1 MRFGIRDKVLVK
13 LGEGLR
19 KEFQDRIMP
28 YGVKLTDEM
37 LEYAGKIVTIK
48 ERCSDGISDY
58 FKIEEDGGKNVWW
71 DEAFLPVTP
80 EDAIRWENDAG
91 HVVSPLKRND
101 DPDLRTFEARSMKQ
115 SMGAVE
121 RTVAEEIESRKKH
134 IKASDPVA
142 HPAHYTYGKI
152 EVIDFIQ
159 DKDLNFALGNAV
171 KYIVRAGHKA
181 EQGMSDEE
189 KAIQDLEKAKQYIDF
204 EIEHRKGVRGC
215 KRTN

>member
-1 MRFGIRDKVLVK
+1 MRFKVGDKVLVK
-13 LGEGLR
+13 PSLASGGEIVV
-19 KEFQDRIMP
+19 KDKP
-28 YGVKLTDEM
+28 KGVELTDAM
-37 LEYAGKIVTIK
+37 RKFANKIVTIK
-48 ERCSDGISDY
+48 DKATIGFFDCFS
-58 FKIEEDGGKNVWW
+58 IEEDGGADVWW
-71 DEAFLPVTP
+71 DTLFLPVPDYVQKHYKGRGPDGPSVTLEEMP
-80 EDAIRWENDAG
+80 GQTVEY
-91 HVVSPLKRND
+91 PLKRND
-101 DPDLRTFEARSMKQ
+101 
-115 SMGAVE
+115 
-121 RTVAEEIESRKKH
+121 
-134 IKASDPVA
+134 DPVA

-215 KRTN
+215 KKTN

>member
-1 MRFGIRDKVLVK
+1 MRFGIGDKVLVK
-13 LGEGLR
+13 PSLAPGGEIVV
-19 KEFQDRIMP
+19 KDKPQ
-28 YGVKLTDEM
+28 GVKLTDAM
-37 LEYAGKIVTIK
+37 RKFANKIVTIK
-48 ERCSDGISDY
+48 DKTTIGFFDC
-58 FKIEEDGGKNVWW
+58 FLIEEDGGADVWW
-71 DEAFLPVTP
+71 DTLFLPVP
-80 EDAIRWENDAG
+80 D
-91 HVVSPLKRND
+91 HVQKHYKGRGPDGPSVTLEEMPGQTVEYPLKRND
-101 DPDLRTFEARSMKQ
+101 
-115 SMGAVE
+115 
-121 RTVAEEIESRKKH
+121 
-134 IKASDPVA
+134 DPVA

>member
-1 MRFGIRDKVLVK
+1 VKNAECRIDERRGKVRFGIGDKVLVK

-19 KEFQDRIMP
+19 KGFQDRIMP

-48 ERCSDGISDY
+48 EKYVDGFSDY
-58 FKIEEDGGKNVWW
+58 FEIEEDRGKNVWW

-101 DPDLRTFEARSMKQ
+101 
-115 SMGAVE
+115 
-121 RTVAEEIESRKKH
+121 
-134 IKASDPVA
+134 DPVA

-181 EQGMSDEE
+181 EQGMSDDE
-189 KAIQDLEKAKQYIDF
+189 KAIQDLEKARQYIDF
-204 EIEHRKGVRGC
+204 EIKHRKEARDRGS
-215 KRTN
+215 K

>member
-1 MRFGIRDKVLVK
+1 MRFGFGDKVLVK
-13 LGEGLR
+13 PREELIETFHR
-19 KEFQDRIMP
+19 TIVP

-37 LEYAGKIVTIK
+37 LGYAGKIVTIK
-48 ERCSDGISDY
+48 ERKTIDFSDY
-58 FKIEEDGGKNVWW
+58 FQIEEDRGNNVWW
-71 DEAFLPVTP
+71 DGAFCSTAVP
-80 EDAIRWENDAG
+80 
-91 HVVSPLKRND
+91 
-101 DPDLRTFEARSMKQ
+101 PDISDK
-115 SMGAVE
+115 
-121 RTVAEEIESRKKH
+121 ESH
-134 IKASDPVA
+134 TNDPVA

-204 EIEHRKGVRGC
+204 EIEHRKGER
-215 KRTN
+215 